1 MVSGG
6 DDGSHNHGVYEGASG
21 FGASHLEDDGEGRGG
36 GGFCGQTGVG
46 PGNVETCEGSQR
58 YSVFVS

>member
-6 DDGSHNHGVYEGASG
+6 DDRSHNHGVYEGASG
-21 FGASHLEDDGEGRGG
+21 FGASQLEDDGERGGG

-46 PGNVETCEGSQR
+46 PRDIET
-58 YSVFVS
+58 YDWAVSVFLL